1 VAAHS
6 KSVSSHRMIRGSG
19 WALESR
25 PNRCLQPAKPD
36 NRHFRDYPLT
46 GHAADM
52 PKSALLNSEKV
63 MRVYGDRIAAIERFT
78 VGFSIA
84 IMLTDRNRSACTT
97 HLIRNYSLAGMFQG
111 RR

>member
-1 VAAHS
+1 
-6 KSVSSHRMIRGSG
+6 
-19 WALESR
+19 
-25 PNRCLQPAKPD
+25 
-36 NRHFRDYPLT
+36 
-46 GHAADM
+46 
-52 PKSALLNSEKV
+52 
-63 MRVYGDRIAAIERFT
+63 MRVYGERIAAIERFT